1 MGGDDYSQGN
11 EAIRYLEVCVQKL
24 DNHDQAIH
32 NFLLSLYAKL
42 QPDNLMTY
50 LQLQGEV
57 RTIAHTFFTP
67 WQITLCVQ
75 TIIYSVHK
83 Q

>member
-1 MGGDDYSQGN
+1 MIVLASGMRSFTNSDDDSQGN

-57 RTIAHTFFTP
+57 RTIAHTFLTP
-67 WQITLCVQ
+67 
-75 TIIYSVHK
+75 
-83 Q
+83 

>member
-1 MGGDDYSQGN
+1 MLGDDQQGK

-57 RTIAHTFFTP
+57 RMIVF
-67 WQITLCVQ
+67 
-75 TIIYSVHK
+75 
-83 Q
+83 